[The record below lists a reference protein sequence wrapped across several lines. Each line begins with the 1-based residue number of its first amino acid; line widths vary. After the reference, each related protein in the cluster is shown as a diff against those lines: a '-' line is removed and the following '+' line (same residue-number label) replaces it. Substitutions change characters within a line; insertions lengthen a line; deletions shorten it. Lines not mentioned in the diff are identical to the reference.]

1 MLPTTY
7 KPVSTTI
14 HYLRNSTVVLPILFI
29 TLILPLS
36 NCLSSQRPSR
46 DLPTSSSAS
55 NNNGRT
61 LSFGSVLGNNNP
73 LLNGEEQQQA
83 TTTPPPQ
90 LLSRSWRYWCDP
102 CACGFDK
109 LKSYDQHIQGKRH
122 VAVEEEGPFL
132 WEHYLQSGAVFYDA
146 SVSKQDVIR
155 AWSLDLF
162 LGGLQ
167 ARSRSSVKQ
176 VLSSTSSTSGTRG
189 NQIDP
194 SIRLCDLSA
203 NKRAS
208 LWRLLFT
215 SSVPHLADM
224 ISILPSHYVRIK
236 ELLESL
242 EVFGHVERLL
252 LSKRQNKRRISRI
265 YDIGCGHGLVGML
278 CAAVFPD
285 NTVHAIDMVPRESF
299 QAQRTAF
306 QSAGVALD
314 NLQFMAGD
322 LSILQNDNMDD
333 DDTNIAADDDH
344 NKSDN
349 RLVLCV
355 HGCKALTHESIEL
368 AQHHHWAWLVLP
380 CCLQAEHHLGDA
392 TSLKGV
398 SDDVRFAMLC
408 GAMAAKYQAET
419 VAMIDSKITARGIV
433 LSSSSSLQSK
443 SDCPS

>member
-7 KPVSTTI
+7 KPVSTTT

-122 VAVEEEGPFL
+122 VAVEEEGQFL
-132 WEHYLQSGAVFYDA
+132 WEHYQKSSAVFYDA

-162 LGGLQ
+162 LDGLQ

-176 VLSSTSSTSGTRG
+176 VLSSSSSTGGTRG

-194 SIRLCDLSA
+194 NIGLSDLLP
-203 NKRAS
+203 NKRAA

-215 SSVPHLADM
+215 SSVPHLAGM
-224 ISILPSHYVRIK
+224 ISILPPQYVRIK

-252 LSKRQNKRRISRI
+252 LSKQQRKKTRRISHI

-278 CAAVFPD
+278 CAAAFPD
-285 NTVHAIDMVPRESF
+285 ITVHAIDRIPRESF

-306 QSAGVALD
+306 QSAGVSLD

-322 LSILQNDNMDD
+322 LSVFQNDNMDD
-333 DDTNIAADDDH
+333 DDTNIAAEDGY

-349 RLVLCV
+349 RLALCV

-368 AQHHHWAWLVLP
+368 AQHHQWAWLVLP

-419 VAMIDSKITARGIV
+419 VATIDSRITARGIV
-433 LSSSSSLQSK
+433 LSSSSSSSTK
-443 SDCPS
+443 SD